1 MAMSF
6 RLPFALTLAVLLGA
20 CATRPSRLLVD
31 EHMVVVKSV
40 RLPERSWLPWY
51 TRFAEHA
58 WVEIASPQGV
68 ERIEWNKG
76 VGAILHSELGR
87 SWLTADERWERSV
100 AVYAVWRG
108 EAARVLGERI
118 CAIADTYPDAQ
129 GYRAWPGPNSNTF
142 IAWLAH
148 ETGMGVDLPP
158 NAVGRDYTEW
168 LAVGASTTGLGVRVD
183 TPVLG
188 ASVGLVEGVEL
199 HVIGLI
205 AGVGLWPPSL
215 KLPFLPAF
223 PGGWF
228 APWSEPAPE
237 PGS

>member
-1 MAMSF
+1 MPF
-6 RLPFALTLAVLLGA
+6 RLPFAVTLALLLSA
-20 CATRPSRLLVD
+20 CAMRPSRLHIDDHLVA
-31 EHMVVVKSV
+31 VKSV

-58 WVEIASPQGV
+58 WVDIATPSGC

-76 VGAILHSELGR
+76 VGGILHSEIGR
-87 SWLTADERWERSV
+87 EGLIADVRWEEGV
-100 AVYAVWRG
+100 AVHAVWRG

-118 CAIADTYPDAQ
+118 RAVADTFPDAQ

-142 IAWLAH
+142 IAWLARD
-148 ETGMGVDLPP
+148 TGMGVDLPP

-168 LAVGASTTGLGVRVD
+168 LAVGVSTTGLGLRVD
-183 TPVLG
+183 TPILG
-188 ASVGLVEGVEL
+188 ASAGLVEGVEL
-199 HVIGLI
+199 HAIGLT

-215 KLPFLPAF
+215 KLPFLPAI

-228 APWSEPAPE
+228 APWSGPPAE
-237 PGS
+237 PGR